1 MLAGAPVCNFGRF
14 CIPGHYIRTN
24 DYPRLSVSTDNGHL
38 YTGVKDGKSSRDV
51 VTVTRQTR
59 KIEGV
64 PCVAVHDRLY
74 LRGHL
79 AERTTDW
86 YSQDSR
92 GNIWYFGENTAELDA
107 KGHVTSTE
115 GTWMAGVNGGKAGI
129 FMPGHP
135 HVGQTGQQEYL
146 KGHAEDHFQVIRLG
160 ARWMVTK
167 EWTPLEPG
175 TLDHKLYARGTG
187 LVSER
192 TIRGG
197 DERATLVSVRRR

>member
-1 MLAGAPVCNFGRF
+1 MPCIVGVTLHVPCVPHRGRL
-14 CIPGHYIRTN
+14 GRAAY
-24 DYPRLSVSTDNGHL
+24 L

-51 VTVTRQTR
+51 VTVKRQTR

-135 HVGQTGQQEYL
+135 HVGNAHVDRIAAPPQALESHQSLTAQEA
-146 KGHAEDHFQVIRLG
+146 GPACPRQ
-160 ARWMVTK
+160 
-167 EWTPLEPG
+167 PQ
-175 TLDHKLYARGTG
+175 
-187 LVSER
+187 
-192 TIRGG
+192 
-197 DERATLVSVRRR
+197 

>member
-1 MLAGAPVCNFGRF
+1 MRTRILLLLALAVVAAAAAGTATGRTPKMPPASSF
-14 CIPGHYIRTN
+14 TARVDNPWFPLLPGTRY
-24 DYPRLSVSTDNGHL
+24 L

-115 GTWMAGVNGGKAGI
+115 GTWMRR
-129 FMPGHP
+129 
-135 HVGQTGQQEYL
+135 TSTT
-146 KGHAEDHFQVIRLG
+146 R
-160 ARWMVTK
+160 
-167 EWTPLEPG
+167 
-175 TLDHKLYARGTG
+175 
-187 LVSER
+187 ER
-192 TIRGG
+192 TMATRTSARP
-197 DERATLVSVRRR
+197 DSRSTSRATRKTTSRSSASSVPSSRPEERTRCSRRSGRRSSRA